1 MREEAQRQ
9 IDLLL
14 QQQEQL
20 APELYRDLALYLQ
33 VLREGL
39 LHAVQQACFH
49 LATQVVPER
58 YNQLPAQRR
67 QAFQAR
73 LQELVQRTSSLLTVE
88 QINLALS
95 LLAHRDQAAC
105 MAATSAAKSIF
116 STSMPSPRLKRTKRR
131 TWMFSPTLPATCFT
145 ISSTVRLLSLM

>member
-14 QQQEQL
+14 QQQDQL

-58 YNQLPAQRR
+58 FNQLPAQRR

-73 LQELVQRTSSLLTVE
+73 LQELVQRTSTLLTVE
-88 QINLALS
+88 QIMGLA
-95 LLAHRDQAAC
+95 AQQQRREHRRQ
-105 MAATSAAKSIF
+105 
-116 STSMPSPRLKRTKRR
+116 R
-131 TWMFSPTLPATCFT
+131 
-145 ISSTVRLLSLM
+145 VQQQRLLDAFLNGDG